1 MRKYHAFS
9 AKMSFVTS
17 KPSVRR
23 YLMKNTAVD
32 IELYTVKIVKGSRG
46 IDEAAVGIA
55 ADDFVARIPGVA
67 SRNSTGEGIKYSL

>member
-1 MRKYHAFS
+1 
-9 AKMSFVTS
+9 
-17 KPSVRR
+17 
-23 YLMKNTAVD
+23 MKNTAVD

-55 ADDFVARIPGVA
+55 ADDSVARIPGVA

>member
-32 IELYTVKIVKGSRG
+32 IELYTDKKDPGLEKKLQELLTAAGIVYEK
-46 IDEAAVGIA
+46 
-55 ADDFVARIPGVA
+55 
-67 SRNSTGEGIKYSL
+67 NEG